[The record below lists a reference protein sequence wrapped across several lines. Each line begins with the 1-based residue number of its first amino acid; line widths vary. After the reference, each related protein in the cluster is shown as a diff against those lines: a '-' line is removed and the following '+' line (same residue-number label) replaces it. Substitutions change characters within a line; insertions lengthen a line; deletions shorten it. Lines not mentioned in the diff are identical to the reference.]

1 MKRPHHRTSTR
12 QPVSVDTLRSYLHA
26 MSENHNEQ
34 WSAELMTTAPYWT
47 HMLALHLRMV
57 ELDHLEEAVEE
68 LL

>member
-1 MKRPHHRTSTR
+1 
-12 QPVSVDTLRSYLHA
+12 